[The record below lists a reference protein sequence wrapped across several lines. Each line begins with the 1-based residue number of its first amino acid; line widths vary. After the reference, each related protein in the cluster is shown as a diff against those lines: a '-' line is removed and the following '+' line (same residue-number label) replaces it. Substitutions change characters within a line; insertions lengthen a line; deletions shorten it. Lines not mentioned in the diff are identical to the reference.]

1 MTKESVTLYFK
12 EGSSDKVYQA
22 SIEEKGD
29 KFVVNFAYGR
39 RGTALNA
46 GTKTDSPVAFDEAK
60 KIYDKL
66 LREKT
71 AKGYKPGEGEEA
83 PANVAA
89 AVASKE
95 ERDTGLRPQLL
106 NPIEETGAIILLNDP
121 DFWAQEKFNG
131 KRCLLKKTDDE
142 VIGTNRMGLAVALPS
157 KVASAAKASANNF
170 VIDGELL
177 GDALVAFDVLA
188 MDGRDLR
195 SKPYFDRLPLLNAL
209 FDIEGVI
216 RSAET
221 ALTTKDKLGLY
232 EQLKKENA
240 EGIVFKRRDAKYSA
254 GRPNTGGPQLKFKF
268 YATCSAIVVEGRAGK
283 RSVALALLDGKS
295 EVAVGNVTVPANQA
309 IPKVGQIIE
318 VRYLYAHKGGS
329 LYQPTLL
336 GVRDDVGRDAC
347 KLSQLKYIQENA
359 DTDTDEV

>member
-1 MTKESVTLYFK
+1 MPKESVTLYFK

-22 SIEEKGD
+22 NIEERGD
-29 KFVVNFAYGR
+29 KCVVTFAYGR

-46 GTKTDSPVAFDEAK
+46 GTKTDAPVSYDEAK

-66 LREKT
+66 VREKT
-71 AKGYKPGEGEEA
+71 AKGYKPGEGEDA

-106 NPIEETGAIILLNDP
+106 NPVEEADAMLLLNDP

-131 KRCLLKKTDDE
+131 KRCLLKKTGDE
-142 VIGTNRMGLAVALPS
+142 VIGTNRMGLAIALPA
-157 KVASAAKASANNF
+157 KIADYAKRAVADNF
-170 VIDGELL
+170 IIDGELL
-177 GDALVAFDVLA
+177 GDSLVAFDILSLN
-188 MDGRDLR
+188 GRDVM
-195 SKPYFDRLPLLNAL
+195 SKPYDVRLPLLSAM
-209 FDIEGVI
+209 FDSIGAI
-216 RSAET
+216 RSTET
-221 ALTTKDKLGLY
+221 ALTTKHKRELY

-240 EGIVFKRRDAKYSA
+240 EGIVFKRKDAKYSA
-254 GRPNTGGPQLKFKF
+254 GRPNTGGSQLKFKF

-283 RSVALALLDGKS
+283 RSVALALLDDKS

-309 IPKVGQIIE
+309 IPKVGQLVE
-318 VRYLYAHKGGS
+318 VRYLYAYKGGS

-336 GVRDDVGRDAC
+336 GIRDDIGRDAC

-359 DTDTDEV
+359 DADEA